1 MMSSL
6 VVMQDSSYE
15 ELASFLDAV
24 ERHGTGVQSSVV
36 GDQTQTAA
44 EEARL
49 LKKTLLRLRQ

>member
-1 MMSSL
+1 
-6 VVMQDSSYE
+6 MQDTSYE

-24 ERHGTGVQSSVV
+24 ERHGSEIRSSVGAGNQQHV
-36 GDQTQTAA
+36 QTVS